1 MLKRLYLV
9 ENTMQLTL
17 DMLTYTII
25 IVGMILQTIWL
36 YIGRNGR
43 NSYMSDITHF
53 RKPSSYL
60 SKLYAWRL
68 KDMYNPLIEG
78 LLFEVFLIIT
88 VLIIGMFSTDFE
100 SLYAASSII
109 VLVGLLS
116 FLSAIQMA
124 RRVRTLEKIEMS
136 IIQRLKITD
145 DKIGSTREL
154 VKNLYDQGQMGDG
167 RKWFALFKL
176 AQRDDIS
183 GYAIRDVLLEKG
195 KEMVK
200 RSFYGTVIHE
210 DETSEKGPGIT

>member
-9 ENTMQLTL
+9 ENNMQLTL

-25 IVGMILQTIWL
+25 IVGMIFQTIWL
-36 YIGRNGR
+36 FIGRKGR
-43 NSYMSDITHF
+43 NNYMTDITHF
-53 RKPSSYL
+53 RKPSTYL
-60 SKLYAWRL
+60 SQLYAWRL

-78 LLFEVFLIIT
+78 VLFEAFLIIA
-88 VLIIGMFSTDFE
+88 VLSIGMYSADFD

-124 RRVRTLEKIEMS
+124 RRVKTLQDMEMS
-136 IIQRLKITD
+136 ILQRLKFTD

-154 VKNLYDQGQMGDG
+154 VKNLYDQGPMGDG
-167 RKWFALFKL
+167 RQWFALFKL
-176 AQRDDIS
+176 AQRDDSS
-183 GYAIRDVLLEKG
+183 GYTIRDVLLEKG

-210 DETSEKGPGIT
+210 DETLEKGPGIT